1 MYDTSIVYEY
11 AYSHLYFYR
20 HMQYQNH
27 KNSDVAKELEAAELD
42 HHRAKK
48 RMASARELYDMA
60 TDALSGYSYTKNT
73 KPNKEVRKRKVDE
86 TNNHE
91 EMGVEHEENLK
102 FAPPDTGPLDLPPV
116 ATSGEGLSEEQVT
129 IIEEQRNSF
138 YKKLCG
144 LPYSELS
151 SYTPTNNNSINLKSK
166 AQLEQDIYIVEHWDT
181 GDPSLELSVTDF
193 RRQHKS
199 FYTKL
204 KSSKEN
210 VGRRTGHHLRDI
222 SGTEGRKAFCR
233 YGKRDESL
241 MYICLEEL
249 FDAIFQ
255 MHAETGHSEAWQ
267 TTKKLVNTKYANIP
281 QDQIKVFI
289 ETCHVC
295 SSRKEDRK
303 RQKIRY

>member
-1 MYDTSIVYEY
+1 ME
-11 AYSHLYFYR
+11 
-20 HMQYQNH
+20 
-27 KNSDVAKELEAAELD
+27 
-42 HHRAKK
+42 
-48 RMASARELYDMA
+48 SARELYDMA
-60 TDALSGYSYTKNT
+60 TDALSGYTNNT
-73 KPNKEVRKRKVDE
+73 DAKPKEVDERKLKRKVYE
-86 TNNHE
+86 TYNYE
-91 EMGVEHEENLK
+91 VEHEENLK

-116 ATSGEGLSEEQVT
+116 ATSGEGLSEAQVT

-204 KSSKEN
+204 KTSKMN

-241 MYICLEEL
+241 MYVCLEEL
-249 FDAIFQ
+249 FDAIFEI
-255 MHAETGHSEAWQ
+255 HSETGHSENWQ
-267 TTKKLVNTKYANIP
+267 TTKQLANTKYANIP
-281 QDQIKVFI
+281 QDQIKIFI
-289 ETCHVC
+289 ETCPVC
-295 SSRKEDRK
+295 SSRKEERK
-303 RQKIRY
+303 RHKLRY